1 MSIRFILKNNS
12 QRPVNVRDVQHLSAF
27 KEHPEAFANGVYRL
41 RSDVNDADFD
51 LFLDALFDGCEKIS
65 VTSDNAKS
73 LKQLADELGF
83 TKLHEKLLEFEE
95 EEKQKMEN
103 ETDVPMKPGMYFDKK
118 MLEEYLND
126 YDIQIQQLQMEI
138 AILKD
143 DLLQATVTSEV
154 LERRLNKTE
163 LSLKQSQMIH
173 KDESEPVYMSRSLP
187 TCVAVQP
194 KGTMY
199 EISEMMNNES
209 HIVQQLQRLS
219 GRDEMMQDFFV
230 DCPPGKGPFR
240 GILAY
245 LRRKC
250 GGNVHQR
257 GLVEITASSNG
268 LHQCYQVADEQWGRY
283 WISKH
288 EPKRYIQ
295 FDFKDSRVCVTAYS
309 LKSGDGPGRFSPW
322 VVAASD
328 DGDNWVTIDNQLGG
342 TLEGGYK
349 VKMFTCNEPSDKM
362 FRYIRLS
369 QSDGYGFM
377 RLAQIEFFGKLLD
390 YPRSAKDKF
399 MSGTRGMEILYD
411 QDPFVGV
418 FSYLRDVCGGNV
430 HEKGLVVITGS
441 TTGQVKPEQVVN
453 YGWNTP
459 WCSANESNSS
469 LTFSFREHE
478 LCLGQYSIKGPGY
491 SNPWQWVVEASRD
504 ETEWITLDSR
514 HTQDLNGKY
523 TVKTYSCNRKSS
535 DFFRFFR
542 VRQTGSNSANNN
554 YFSISEIE
562 FFGTLR
568 PIERSI
574 THFPFQKKLPLNG
587 VMAALRKHCGA
598 NPHTENL
605 VTITGNT
612 ESDSVPCSHLLE
624 SDNVPWVSVDQ
635 PDSHIQFDFM
645 QSQFSVEEYTIKSAG
660 SGMPHPIAWS
670 LEGSNDGTTWTSL
683 DTQDT
688 HDLCGSHL
696 VKTFDCSRLDPE
708 FFRYVRLRQTGKNSK
723 EGDSLVLNEIDF
735 FGHLRGFSFAAE
747 EGENEK
753 GIVSYPLKDDPSNG
767 IFSALYAKCGNSPI
781 DMGII
786 EITASSNTYT
796 FNFLCQPKWDSM
808 GYSND
813 EPRSFVQFDFKT
825 AAVNVKAYTIKS
837 SSQVC
842 LDVRLRGCYILEWIL
857 EGSHDGTRWTP
868 IDQRKLTRADGSKMC
883 VYKCYESTNYFR
895 FVRLVQTGKNSKGN
909 DCLCLTKF
917 ELFGN
922 VQYTNR

>member
-1 MSIRFILKNNS
+1 MSVRFILRNNS
-12 QRPVNVRDVQHLSAF
+12 QRPVNVRDVQHLSIF
-27 KEHPEAFANGVYRL
+27 REHPEAFANGVYRV

-51 LFLDALFDGCEKIS
+51 LFLDALFDGCENIS
-65 VTSDNAKS
+65 VTRDNAKC
-73 LKQLADELGF
+73 LKQLAEELGF
-83 TKLHEKLLEFEE
+83 TKLQDKVLEFEE
-95 EEKQKMEN
+95 EDLTDAHKQ
-103 ETDVPMKPGMYFDKK
+103 PGAYFDRQ
-118 MLEEYLND
+118 MLEEYLSD

-138 AILKD
+138 AFLKD
-143 DLLQATVTSEV
+143 DLLQATVKSEV
-154 LERRLNKTE
+154 LERKVATAE
-163 LSLKQSQMIH
+163 QKLKESQLI
-173 KDESEPVYMSRSLP
+173 RSNDLIP
-187 TCVAVQP
+187 LTPSVSVPFVVAAP
-194 KGTMY
+194 SKGTMY

-219 GRDEMMQDFFV
+219 GKDEMMHDFIV

-240 GILAY
+240 GILSY
-245 LRRKC
+245 LRGKC

-268 LHQCYQVADEQWGRY
+268 LHQCYQVVDDQWGRY

-288 EPKRYIQ
+288 EPRRYIQ

-322 VVAASD
+322 VLAASD
-328 DGDNWVTIDNQLGG
+328 DGEIWVTIDNQLGG

-369 QSDGYGFM
+369 QTDGYGYM

-390 YPRSAKDKF
+390 YPRSVKDKF

-411 QDPFVGV
+411 QDPFRGV
-418 FSYLRDVCGGNV
+418 FSYLRDLCGGNV
-430 HEKGLVVITGS
+430 HEKGLVVITGT
-441 TTGQVKPEQVVN
+441 TTGQVKPEQVVD
-453 YGWNTP
+453 YGWNIP
-459 WCSANESNSS
+459 WCSTNEPNSS
-469 LTFSFREHE
+469 LTFRFLEYE
-478 LCLGQYSIKGPGY
+478 LCLGQYSIKGPPF

-504 ETEWITLDSR
+504 ETQWITLDGR
-514 HTQDLNGKY
+514 NTQDLNGKY
-523 TVKTYSCNRKSS
+523 TVKTYSCSRKRS
-535 DFFRFFR
+535 DFFQFFR
-542 VRQTGSNSANNN
+542 LRQTGPNSAKNN

-568 PIERSI
+568 PIERGV
-574 THFPFQKKLPLNG
+574 THFPFQKKLPLKG
-587 VMAALRKHCGA
+587 VLAALRKHCGG
-598 NPHTENL
+598 NPHTEQL

-612 ESDSVPCSHLLE
+612 ASEGKPCSHVVE
-624 SDNVPWVSVDQ
+624 SDNVPWVSTDE

-660 SGMPHPIAWS
+660 SGMSHPIAWS
-670 LEGSNDGTTWTSL
+670 LEGSNDATTWTPL
-683 DTQDT
+683 DSQDT

-708 FFRYVRLRQTGKNSK
+708 FFRYIRLRQTGKNSTD
-723 EGDSLVLNEIDF
+723 GDSLVLNEIDF
-735 FGHLRGFSFAAE
+735 FGHLRGFSLVEE
-747 EGENEK
+747 EGEDEK
-753 GIVSYPLKDDPSNG
+753 GVVSYPLKNDPANG
-767 IFSALYAKCGNSPI
+767 IFAALYEKCGNNPI

-837 SSQVC
+837 SSQLC
-842 LDVRLRGCYILEWIL
+842 LDEGLRGCCILEWIV
-857 EGSHDGTRWTP
+857 EGSQDGTRWTQ
-868 IDQRKLTRADGSKMC
+868 IDERKLARSDGSKMC
-883 VYKCYESTNYFR
+883 VYKCQERRDFFR